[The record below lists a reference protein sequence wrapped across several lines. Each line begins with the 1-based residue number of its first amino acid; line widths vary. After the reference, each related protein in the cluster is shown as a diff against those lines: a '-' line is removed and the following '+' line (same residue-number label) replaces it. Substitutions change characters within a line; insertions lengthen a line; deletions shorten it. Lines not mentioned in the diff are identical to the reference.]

1 MMALAI
7 LVSSLT
13 LQALVQP
20 YQSTLLNVL
29 DVFGLLMLVLTQII
43 SILYL
48 YLDSRAAADQEG
60 SFFMIDVN
68 RSYLESITTVLLFA
82 ANFLMIALLLVAWV
96 ARVVWEHL
104 SVTKMKLIEARE
116 SASLGE
122 GPMLE
127 LAPLEEKSMMPRET
141 LPRGWVEHVDAST
154 STSYFHNEQLGTTT
168 WHRPTENDTA
178 TTVTQMNPI
187 KVSAHV

>member
-96 ARVVWEHL
+96 TRVVWEHL
-104 SVTKMKLIEARE
+104 SVTKMKLIEARV

-127 LAPLEEKSMMPRET
+127 LAPLEEKST
-141 LPRGWVEHVDAST
+141 LPRGWVEHIDAST

>member
-48 YLDSRAAADQEG
+48 Y
-60 SFFMIDVN
+60 
-68 RSYLESITTVLLFA
+68 
-82 ANFLMIALLLVAWV
+82 
-96 ARVVWEHL
+96 
-104 SVTKMKLIEARE
+104 
-116 SASLGE
+116 
-122 GPMLE
+122 
-127 LAPLEEKSMMPRET
+127 
-141 LPRGWVEHVDAST
+141 
-154 STSYFHNEQLGTTT
+154 
-168 WHRPTENDTA
+168 
-178 TTVTQMNPI
+178 
-187 KVSAHV
+187 